1 MWRRLGLLVVAVLFG
16 ACSAGTD
23 TPTPNA
29 TIDAE
34 PVDPVTQFIAQPVS
48 VSVEDTSAESGE
60 WGPGNSGLNEAAAE
74 SLGLGSADNAA
85 PAVIDP
91 TQIDPADFPG
101 QGPDDPPP
109 AFFFYPDE

>member
-1 MWRRLGLLVVAVLFG
+1 MWRRLGLLVVAGLFG
-16 ACSAGTD
+16 ACGAGT
-23 TPTPNA
+23 TVPAPNA

-34 PVDPVTQFIAQPVS
+34 PVAPVTQFLAQPVS
-48 VSVEDTSAESGE
+48 LGVDDTSAQPGE
-60 WGPGNSGLNEAAAE
+60 WGPGNSGVNEAIAE
-74 SLGLGSADNAA
+74 SLGIAIGDNAA